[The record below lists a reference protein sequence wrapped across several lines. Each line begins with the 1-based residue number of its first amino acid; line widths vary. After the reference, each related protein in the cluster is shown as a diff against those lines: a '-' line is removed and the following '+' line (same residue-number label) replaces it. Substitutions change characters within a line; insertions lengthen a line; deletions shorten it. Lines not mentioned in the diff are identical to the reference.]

1 MEKIKRYKLKDG
13 ITKEQLLQMGCK
25 KSDNLTYICEGAV
38 MGRTKSVKIFTNHEY
53 KDQYG
58 NLKTLRCDS
67 EFDIDIAFTENL
79 QNWNDF
85 DNVLVLDS
93 DWCQPYYPFY
103 NYMDGKIGIKTSPKI
118 LPLLVAEYNK
128 YMSSLEF
135 LEEVKEE

>member
-1 MEKIKRYKLKDG
+1 MEKIKRYKLKDD
-13 ITKEQLLQMGCK
+13 IKKEQLLKMGCRE
-25 KSDNLTYICEGAV
+25 SENLSYICKGAV
-38 MGRTKSVKIFTNHEY
+38 IGKTKSITIRSKHEY
-53 KDQYG
+53 KDRYG
-58 NLKTLRCDS
+58 NLKTLYDNS

-135 LEEVKEE
+135 LEERK

>member
-25 KSDNLTYICEGAV
+25 KSDNLTYICKGAV